1 MSDSRILKIITSGV
15 LLLLLCACTLMGS
28 QEEAQVI
35 VIRKPTPNEVAR
47 AVTSL
52 SRDPKTASKLKS
64 LENKLTSSKEVEQ
77 YSKALPYMTS
87 DFEKMEFLSLEGFE
101 ERQLWLSQKNFPTRP
116 TESAKSLQELVDARD
131 IALGMPQT
139 LVKRSWGD
147 PDAVEVSGNPRFKN
161 ERWTYETNVSTP
173 DGYRLEK
180 KSVYFE
186 GGKVVGWEVE

>member
-1 MSDSRILKIITSGV
+1 MARTQRSIAAGALV
-15 LLLLLCACTLMGS
+15 LFFCGCGTLGP
-28 QEEAQVI
+28 QKEAQTFV
-35 VIRKPTPNEVAR
+35 VRKPTPDEVAQ
-47 AVTSL
+47 AVSSL

-64 LENKLTSSKEVEQ
+64 LENRMTSSKEIEQ

-87 DFEKMEFLSLEGFE
+87 DLEKMEFLGLEGFE

-131 IALGMPQT
+131 ISLGMPQK

-147 PDAVEVSGNPRFKN
+147 PDSVEVSGNPRFKN
-161 ERWTYETNVSTP
+161 ERWVYETNVSTP